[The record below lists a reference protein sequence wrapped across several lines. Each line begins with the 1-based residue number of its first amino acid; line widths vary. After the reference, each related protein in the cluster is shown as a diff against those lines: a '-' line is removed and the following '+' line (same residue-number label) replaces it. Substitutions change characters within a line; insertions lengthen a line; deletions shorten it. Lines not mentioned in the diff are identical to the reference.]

1 MHVCDDIEGSAL
13 QPGLGA
19 STFEIVGNILP
30 QSHITNY
37 LVEITVGAGVGGGG
51 GAAVAGEN
59 GGGRWA
65 RAAGEGT
72 LPTDQTGA
80 ILLA

>member
-1 MHVCDDIEGSAL
+1 MCNDTEGSAL

-30 QSHITNY
+30 QSHITNQ
-37 LVEITVGAGVGGGG
+37 LVKITVGAGVGGGG
-51 GAAVAGEN
+51 GAAVAGEV
-59 GGGRWA
+59 GGGRGA

-80 ILLA
+80 VLPA